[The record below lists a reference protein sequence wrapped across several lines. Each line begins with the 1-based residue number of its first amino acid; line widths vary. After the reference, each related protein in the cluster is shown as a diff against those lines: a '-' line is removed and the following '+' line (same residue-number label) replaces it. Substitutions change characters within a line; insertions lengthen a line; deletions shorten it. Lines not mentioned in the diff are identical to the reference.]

1 MVMKRLALL
10 AVAAIAATGLGTAAG
25 LSPSAAPS
33 NDNFASASPIQ
44 QGVELRFDN
53 RLATAE
59 TGESACSLAD
69 SIPQKTLWWKFTAPT
84 AGDYVAYA
92 TGSDHDTSVVWN
104 SDITTITG
112 NCNDDAWDSYDAV
125 DTAVTLAGGASQYI
139 QMEPYDVISPGS
151 GSVGVAK
158 VVPASDSFATRVPI
172 PFAAGSSNAVV
183 GLAHTGADTVES
195 GEPVACGSAAAFTST
210 AWSSFTPN
218 KSGTWMIESK
228 STASTGLAVYS
239 GSALSSL
246 NLLDCSVGSR
256 IAVVVDLIA
265 GQSYPVQLST
275 GSSVAPSILRAE
287 PVSIRGMSQKIADV
301 KAFYSPSNSSAVL
314 IDGTRPAV
322 VVSTKQLSGNVGE
335 VVYYERAASGTWSA
349 TTIHTG
355 STTGVTAEVSMALL
369 PNGQPAVAYY
379 DGLAMSL
386 RYAERSTS
394 GVWSDVLVDADG
406 PGTSTDVGNSPDL
419 AILDNG
425 QPAISY
431 YDSTA
436 GSLRFAARS
445 TSGVWADVL
454 VDADGSG
461 AETPGTSSSSL
472 AIISGVPT
480 IIYQVTP
487 NAAGDDTQRI
497 AKLVGTWSDN
507 LLAADFAGS
516 ADITRGPDG
525 QWHAVVQGGSDN
537 HSHYG
542 TLIGGTW
549 TFDDVLAD
557 RDIAEQGWKTP
568 ALRFDRDGNPVV
580 VWGDSNS
587 SDRVGV
593 TRYDRAT
600 ASWVE
605 EVSVAALSKVGD
617 TNFTGIHD
625 MYTKQIGATVMP
637 DGRIGWLEVD
647 TETGTLHW
655 VEDINRVCPTSP
667 APFTDV
673 SPTSFAV
680 NDVPCIYGL
689 GITTGTSTT
698 TYGPKSEVNRAQMAS
713 FLARTYRALTGEPC
727 AGGTTPFTDVPPGK
741 FYTDDVGCI
750 FSLAITHGTGA
761 TTYAPDDDVTRE
773 QMAAFLGRLYR
784 AVTKKPCTGSPTF
797 TDVDSSS
804 FAYGDI
810 GCIASLGITTGTSA
824 TTYSPDD
831 SVTREQMAS
840 FLARLWRTP
849 AAFR

>member
-1 MVMKRLALL
+1 MGMKRLALI
-10 AVAAIAATGLGTAAG
+10 AVTAIAAAGLGTAAG
-25 LSPSAAPS
+25 LTPSAAPS
-33 NDNFASASPIQ
+33 NDNFASAAPIQ

-59 TGESACSLAD
+59 AGESACILAD
-69 SIPQKTLWWKFTAPT
+69 TVPQKTLWWKFTAPT

-104 SDITTITG
+104 SDIATITG
-112 NCNDDAWDSYDAV
+112 SCNDDAWDSYDAV

-139 QMEPYDVISPGS
+139 QVEPYDTISPGS
-151 GSVGVAK
+151 GSVGVVK
-158 VVPASDSFATRVPI
+158 VVPASDSFATRFPI
-172 PFAAGSSNAVV
+172 PFAAGSPNAVV
-183 GLAHTGADTVES
+183 GLAHTGAATVET
-195 GEPVACGSAAAFTST
+195 GEPVACGTAPAFTMT
-210 AWSSFTPN
+210 EWSSFTPN

-228 STASTGLAVYS
+228 STASTGVAVYS

-246 NLLDCSVGSR
+246 TLLDCSAGSR
-256 IAVVVDLIA
+256 RAVVVDLVA
-265 GQSYPVQLST
+265 GQSYAVQLST
-275 GSSVAPSILRAE
+275 DTTVEPTILRAE
-287 PVSIRGMSQKIADV
+287 PVSVRGMSQKIADV
-301 KAFYSPSNSSAVL
+301 QALYNSSNSSAVL
-314 IDGTRPAV
+314 IAGTRPAV
-322 VVSTKQLSGNVGE
+322 VVSTQQLSGNSGE
-335 VVYYERAASGTWSA
+335 VVYYERSTSGAWSA

-355 STTGVTAEVSMALL
+355 SPAGISAEVSMVLM

-379 DGLAMSL
+379 DSVAGSL
-386 RYAERSTS
+386 RYAERGTS

-406 PGTSTDVGNSPDL
+406 PGTSTDVGNRPDL
-419 AILDNG
+419 AVLDNG

-436 GSLRFAARS
+436 SSLRFAARS
-445 TSGVWADVL
+445 TSGVWNDVL
-454 VDADGSG
+454 VDADGNG
-461 AETPGTSSSSL
+461 AETPGTSPGSL

-497 AKLVGTWSDN
+497 AKLVGTWSDT
-507 LLAADFAGS
+507 LLAADFAGP

-525 QWHAVVQGGSDN
+525 QWHAVVQGDSDN

-542 TLIGGTW
+542 TLSGGTW

-557 RDIAEQGWKTP
+557 RDMAEQGWKTS

-580 VWGDSNS
+580 VWVDSNF

-593 TRYDRAT
+593 TRHDKASDR
-600 ASWVE
+600 WVE
-605 EVSVAALSKVGD
+605 EVSVSALSKVGD
-617 TNFTGIHD
+617 ANFTGIHD

-637 DGRIGWLEVD
+637 DGRIGWLEID

-655 VEDINRVCPTSP
+655 VEDMNRVCPTT
-667 APFTDV
+667 ATPFTDV

-680 NDVPCIYGL
+680 SDVPCIYGL
-689 GITTGTSTT
+689 GITNGTTSTT
-698 TYGPKSEVNRAQMAS
+698 YSPKTTVTRAQMAS

-727 AGGTTPFTDVPPGK
+727 AGGSTPFTDVPPGK

-750 FSLAITHGTGA
+750 FSLGVTHGTGA
-761 TTYAPDDDVTRE
+761 TTYAPDDNVTRE
-773 QMAAFLGRLYR
+773 QMAAFLGRIYR
-784 AVTKKPCTGSPTF
+784 AVTKNPCTGSPTF
-797 TDVDSSS
+797 VDVDSSS
-804 FAYGDI
+804 FAFGDI